1 MPRCV
6 DCKAKEVNMRF
17 VYPNGLVKALTFSYD
32 DGQEYDRK
40 LVEIFNKYGFK
51 GTFHLNSGKLDGT
64 TGDEDFVTSAEVPTL
79 YEGHEV
85 ACHGVNHLNMPA
97 LSIAVTARELSDDR
111 IDLEN
116 LTGKLVQGF
125 SYPFGGYSPE
135 VIAAAKAVGIKYAR
149 TVNATHDFWPPA
161 DFMQWHPTCHHADN
175 AIELGKRFMNVPGY
189 MELPLMYVWGHS
201 FEFGRS
207 KDWTVIEEF
216 CELMAGKDD
225 IWYAT
230 NMEIC
235 DYLTAI
241 RKLEYSA
248 DGCMIQNPSAI
259 SVWFISDSGEL
270 TEIKPGQCVVNN

>member
-1 MPRCV
+1 MI
-6 DCKAKEVNMRF
+6 F
-17 VYPNGLVKALTFSYD
+17 VYPNGLKKALTFSYD

-64 TGDEDFVTSAEVPTL
+64 TGDEDFITSAEVAAL

-125 SYPFGGYSPE
+125 SYPYGSYTPE
-135 VIAAAKAVGIKYAR
+135 MIEAAKAVGIKYAR
-149 TVNATHDFWPPA
+149 TVNSTGGFFPPA
-161 DFMQWHPTCHHADN
+161 DFMQWHPTCHHDGN
-175 AIELGKRFMNVPGY
+175 LIELGKKFLDVPGY
-189 MELPLMYVWGHS
+189 IELPLMYVWGHS

-207 KDWTVIEEF
+207 EDWTVIEEF
-216 CELMAGKDD
+216 GKLMSGKED

-235 DYLTAI
+235 DYLTAV
-241 RKLEYSA
+241 RRLEYSA
-248 DGCMIQNPSAI
+248 DGNRIYNPSAI
-259 SVWFISDSGEL
+259 SVWL
-270 TEIKPGQCVVNN
+270 TTDEDKLVEIKSGQCVEL

>member
-1 MPRCV
+1 M
-6 DCKAKEVNMRF
+6 KF
-17 VYPNGLVKALTFSYD
+17 VYPNGLPKALTFSYD
-32 DGQEYDRK
+32 DGQAYDRR
-40 LVEIFNKYGFK
+40 LVETFNKYGMK
-51 GTFHLNSGKLDGT
+51 ATFHLNTGTLDG
-64 TGDEDFVTSAEVPTL
+64 VTENPGEEFIKSSEVATL

-85 ACHGVNHLNMPA
+85 ACHGVHHYNMTLLAPT
-97 LSIAVTARELSDDR
+97 VTVSELSEDR

-116 LTGKLVQGF
+116 LTGTLVQGF

-175 AIELGKRFMNVPGY
+175 AIELGKRFMNVPDY

-270 TEIKPGQCVVNN
+270 IEIKSGQCVVNN